1 MTKKTKALLR
11 RTAGIFCLG
20 GILLAAGS
28 FTSCSEDKDTVEE
41 YSDWQAKNEA
51 YWNSLYTATQQKI
64 KNGDTSWRTILN
76 YTFQNQKN
84 DSKTPST
91 YGPEDYI
98 IVHVEAAGTE
108 TKSPLY
114 SDSVS
119 VHYMGRMI
127 PSTTY
132 TSGLIFD
139 KSWSS
144 ETFNAATSRPA
155 HFLTQGVVDGFATAL
170 QSMHRGDHW
179 TVYIPYQLGYGRQ
192 GQGQVQAYSVLIFD
206 LRLVDFAHPGR
217 KLKDK

>member
-11 RTAGIFCLG
+11 RRAGIFCLG

-64 KNGDTSWRTILN
+64 KNGDTSWKTILN

-98 IVHVEAAGTE
+98 I
-108 TKSPLY
+108 
-114 SDSVS
+114 VS